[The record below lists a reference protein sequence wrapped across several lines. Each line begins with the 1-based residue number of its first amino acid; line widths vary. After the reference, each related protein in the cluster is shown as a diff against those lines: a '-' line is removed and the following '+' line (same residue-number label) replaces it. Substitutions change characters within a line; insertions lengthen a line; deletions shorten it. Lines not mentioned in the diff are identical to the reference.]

1 MLISKSKI
9 EERLSIST
17 RRLETYGG
25 FFAAYGER
33 ASPPKPNLKAILI
46 RLGVRDNTRA
56 TVT

>member
-33 ASPPKPNLKAILI
+33 ASPPKPELCRNF
-46 RLGVRDNTRA
+46 RLGVRANTLA
-56 TVT
+56 TDTF